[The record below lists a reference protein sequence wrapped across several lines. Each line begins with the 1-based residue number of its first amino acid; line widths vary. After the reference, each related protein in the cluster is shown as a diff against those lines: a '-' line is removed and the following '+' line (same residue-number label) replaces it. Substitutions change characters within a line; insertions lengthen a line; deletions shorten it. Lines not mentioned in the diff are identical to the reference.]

1 MLQNL
6 PYFGILQKKLPCLS
20 RSSSIS
26 KAKNKLAGK
35 EKNMKTTSY
44 VPIVVLEFL
53 HSKIF
58 GNY

>member
-1 MLQNL
+1 MIGEMFQVNA
-6 PYFGILQKKLPCLS
+6 
-20 RSSSIS
+20 S
-26 KAKNKLAGK
+26 KFAIFWNTTKPKNKLAGK